1 MNALVTG
8 VCKPQRLLVGPTTF
22 ASARFNAGHSVL
34 LWLLY
39 DHSKLKV
46 TAFDLANHPYPPHA
60 VEWLP
65 KRFGPRLEVVM
76 GTSVETVP
84 AYAAMHPDVACD
96 VLFIDGGHFDPVST
110 TLPTPSF
117 PPQYTHTPA
126 SRSLRTHEAPIAAS
140 FAASAC
146 SPRPDRCR

>member
-96 VLFIDGGHFDPVST
+96 VLFIDGGHFGEVSAN
-110 TLPTPSF
+110 LPTPSL
-117 PPQYTHTPA
+117 PPPIHPHACFQVPPHTRGPN
-126 SRSLRTHEAPIAAS
+126 RRLI
-140 FAASAC
+140 
-146 SPRPDRCR
+146 RCFRLLSTP